1 MKKKFYRWLAKWR
14 LIRRYE
20 YLTEVNN
27 LMEEF
32 ITNEILSGGSDD
44 FIGESRKQ
52 LISLQNE
59 TQKQG
64 AMIAFLKSVKTW
76 LK

>member
-1 MKKKFYRWLAKWR
+1 MKKTFYRWLAKWR

-20 YLTEVNN
+20 YLIEVNN

-32 ITNEILSGGSDD
+32 ITNEILSGGSDS

-52 LISLQNE
+52 LINLQNE
-59 TQKQG
+59 NKKQV
-64 AMIAFLKSVKTW
+64 AMVAFLKSLKTF
-76 LK
+76 KK